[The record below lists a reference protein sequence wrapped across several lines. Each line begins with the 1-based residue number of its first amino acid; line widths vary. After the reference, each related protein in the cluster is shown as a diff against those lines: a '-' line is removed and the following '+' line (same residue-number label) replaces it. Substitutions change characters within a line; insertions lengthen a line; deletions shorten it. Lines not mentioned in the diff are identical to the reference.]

1 LIDPRT
7 AKPEIWRTFTN
18 DISKIFIDS
27 SLPVKKGRGREREG
41 GGEGERTREWK
52 IAGRGDRQA
61 GADLGC
67 GEVVGGRGGAA
78 SLTGPICKSVP
89 GCWIL
94 INVLVTRKRAGDAI
108 I

>member
-1 LIDPRT
+1 LIDLRT

-18 DISKIFIDS
+18 DIPKIFIDS
-27 SLPVKKGRGREREG
+27 SLPVKKGRERERG
-41 GGEGERTREWK
+41 GERTREWK